1 MRDDGQSLSDE
12 KRCYSS
18 LWWNM
23 WYENSRS
30 MYLLRKDNIDFAF
43 VSTAPTHILHSLL
56 KTPSGSIYFKCL
68 CFVRRREV
76 YRWLSFLYKT
86 IYFHSASVKQ
96 ELKLLLGNNYYN
108 LTELWDGSIPKASI
122 YFHGLLYYLLK
133 LLQTSV
139 LKIGTLNLIGCRWFA
154 VEGRYIFR
162 RY

>member
-1 MRDDGQSLSDE
+1 MRDDGQSLSDG

-18 LWWNM
+18 LSWKM

-76 YRWLSFLYKT
+76 YRWLSFFYKT

-96 ELKLLLGNNYYN
+96 ELKLLLGNITTTWQNAEMAASQKLVY
-108 LTELWDGSIPKASI
+108 TFIPWVPEGIFFWSI
-122 YFHGLLYYLLK
+122 F
-133 LLQTSV
+133 
-139 LKIGTLNLIGCRWFA
+139 LNEVQSA
-154 VEGRYIFR
+154 EAR
-162 RY
+162 RKK